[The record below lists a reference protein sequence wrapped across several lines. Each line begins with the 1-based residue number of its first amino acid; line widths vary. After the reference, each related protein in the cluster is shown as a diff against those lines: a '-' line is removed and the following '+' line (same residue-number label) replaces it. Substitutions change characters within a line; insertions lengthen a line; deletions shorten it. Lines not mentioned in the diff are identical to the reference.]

1 MRSMRKN
8 GVPSTSPVGS
18 NSADL
23 RHRHVGPLADDP
35 HRVVLVL
42 ERVVHED
49 REVLGGDGA
58 TRATYSPVR
67 GSPSS
72 VQVASKTSVSED
84 MPLASMPLCS
94 VTFGSRARRQRTGQP
109 ALEQCRDGGW
119 IAAGALE
126 LQVGRWPLGHEPS
139 LV

>member
-1 MRSMRKN
+1 MKT
-8 GVPSTSPVGS
+8 G
-18 NSADL
+18 NSS
-23 RHRHVGPLADDP
+23 
-35 HRVVLVL
+35 
-42 ERVVHED
+42 
-49 REVLGGDGA
+49 GDGA

-94 VTFGSRARRQRTGQP
+94 VTFGSAPAGSAPASQPSSRPGTVAGSRAVRWSLRS
-109 ALEQCRDGGW
+109 AGGPW
-119 IAAGALE
+119 
-126 LQVGRWPLGHEPS
+126 VTVPS